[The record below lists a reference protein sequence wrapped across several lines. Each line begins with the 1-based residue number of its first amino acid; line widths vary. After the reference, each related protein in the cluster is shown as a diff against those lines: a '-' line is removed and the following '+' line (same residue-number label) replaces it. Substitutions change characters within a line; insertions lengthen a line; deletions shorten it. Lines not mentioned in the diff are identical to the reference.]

1 MRSGAANPTAGIV
14 PEAEFLRGAD
24 REIEHALF
32 LARFTNWRLSVAGAI
47 GLAWMIGGMYYY
59 IDPATAALRWAMLV
73 SLAFA
78 LMGATCLVYERV
90 QTAPGSAAQNRWLTV
105 WTLGSGLCGAVT
117 GLLPWFLA
125 ANRIDLQLS
134 AAAIVAMLMIA
145 FAVTRAHRPLVYAM
159 VGAQNIAL
167 CLALALHAQLPIV
180 IPVCLLQGAFVLVF
194 SLKLRDSMRA
204 AIGQGLYA
212 QHLLAELQRSQARQI
227 LVQQREAALNERQR
241 MLSELQDSLGT
252 QLLAAQRELE
262 SGRIDSV
269 AAATLMRE
277 CVADLRLMIG
287 NDEPAKRS
295 LGTLLNMLRHR
306 LQRRIEAAGLQL
318 LWRIE
323 DQPDTG
329 SLEGGQ
335 ALDLLRILQEAI
347 LNVLRHAGATEISVA
362 TTRSARELEIAIEDN
377 GKGFDPVVAVG
388 SGRGIAGMQRR
399 AARLGATLMIEAH
412 EGGGTVMRLR
422 LRLPLGG
429 TAVEGARGAAA

>member
-1 MRSGAANPTAGIV
+1 MRSGTANSTAGIV
-14 PEAEFLRGAD
+14 PETEFLRGVEP
-24 REIEHALF
+24 EIEHGLF
-32 LARFTNWRLSVAGAI
+32 LARFANWRLSVAGAI
-47 GLAWMIGGMYYY
+47 GLAWMIGGMYHY
-59 IDPATAALRWAMLV
+59 IEPATAALRWSALV
-73 SLAFA
+73 TLGFL
-78 LMGATCLVYERV
+78 LMAVTCFVYERLRP
-90 QTAPGSAAQNRWLTV
+90 QPGSRAQRSWLMV
-105 WTLGSGLCGAVT
+105 WTAGSGICGAAT
-117 GLLPWFLA
+117 GLLPFFLPA
-125 ANRIDLQLS
+125 ERVELQLS

-145 FAVTRAHRPLVYAM
+145 FAVARAHRPLVYAM
-159 VGAQNIAL
+159 VGSQIVAL
-167 CLALALHAQLPIV
+167 CLALALHAQLLVV

-194 SLKLRDSMRA
+194 SLKLRESMRA
-204 AIGQGLYA
+204 AIGQRLYA

-287 NDEPAKRS
+287 NDEPATRS

-323 DQPDTG
+323 DQPDSG

-347 LNVLRHAGATEISVA
+347 LNVLRHAGARRISVA
-362 TTRSARELEIAIEDN
+362 TVKSARELEITVEDD
-377 GKGFDPVVAVG
+377 GKGFEPVDAMR

-399 AARLGATLMIEAH
+399 AARLGANLEIESR
-412 EGGGTVMRLR
+412 EGGGTAMRLR

-429 TAVEGARGAAA
+429 TPVEGARGAAA